1 MNKKFFM
8 AMMILFVSAV
18 LFACGGKEETSSSIS
33 SSSSSSSSTTTK
45 TEAKTETKTE
55 AKVEEKKEE
64 VKAEPVVLKIMGYAD
79 NATGEIVDWENALDA
94 FSAMYPE
101 VTLEVETLYDEPY
114 HQKATARVQSGDVP
128 HVAYMWPGSRSS
140 YFDPVETDI
149 RPYINMDDYA
159 PAAMAPQGPNGELYM
174 LPTGLTN
181 TSVFYVNTAILD
193 KYGFDM
199 PETYADLVAMVEPLK
214 ADGID
219 VIAMANK
226 DTWVM
231 NSCLLGTL
239 VGRYAGESDWISQ
252 AVAGEHN
259 FAEGPFV
266 QALEMIQTMYQ
277 DGVLPPTS
285 IQTDYGTV
293 ASNFL
298 SGKAAF
304 LLDGDWRAG
313 IFVDAETKEDLPI
326 VDDLAMMSFPA
337 VPGEKANMAGSSS
350 VVQAV
355 GYGMTKAALR
365 DPAVTEAAANFMK
378 YMGGVEQSTQ
388 RFNSFGQI
396 PAIKMDL
403 PTDASESTKMRAA
416 HVNSVPAI
424 SNVVDNFVGG
434 TPNNKLNE
442 NLQKLG
448 LGTVTPQQVA
458 DQLEKDIRAEQ

>member
-1 MNKKFFM
+1 MNKKVLM
-8 AMMILFVSAV
+8 AMVVLLLSVT
-18 LFACGGKEETSSSIS
+18 LFACGGKEES
-33 SSSSSSSSTTTK
+33 SSSSIAPSSNSTSATS
-45 TEAKTETKTE
+45 EAKP
-55 AKVEEKKEE
+55 EK
-64 VKAEPVVLKIMGYAD
+64 KAEPVVLKVMGYAD
-79 NATGEIVDWENALDA
+79 NSTGEIVDWENALVE
-94 FSAMYPE
+94 FQAMYPD

-114 HQKATARVQSGDVP
+114 HQKATARVQSGDIP

-149 RPYINMDDYA
+149 RPYINVNDYA
-159 PAAMAPQGPNGELYM
+159 PAAMTAQGPNGELYM

-181 TSVFYVNTAILD
+181 TSVMYVNTAILNE
-193 KYGFDM
+193 YGLDM
-199 PETYADLVAMVEPLK
+199 PTTYADLVAMVAPLK
-214 ADGID
+214 AEGID
-219 VIAMANK
+219 VISMANK

-239 VGRYAGESDWISQ
+239 IGRYAGEGDWVSK
-252 AVAGEHN
+252 AAAGEYS

-266 QALEMIQTMYQ
+266 QALEMINTMYA
-277 DGVLPPTS
+277 DGVLPATS
-285 IQTDYGTV
+285 IQTDYGTA

-304 LLDGDWRAG
+304 LIDGDWRSG
-313 IFVDAETKEDLPI
+313 IFVDSETKEDLPI
-326 VDDLAMMSFPA
+326 VADVEMISFPA
-337 VPGEKANMAGSSS
+337 IPGEKANMAGSAS

-378 YMGGVEQSTQ
+378 FMGGVEQSTV
-388 RFNSFGQI
+388 RFNSFGQL

-403 PTDASESTKMRAA
+403 PSDTSDIIKKRAA
-416 HVNSVPAI
+416 HVNGVPVI

-442 NLQKLG
+442 NLQKLA
-448 LGTVTPQQVA
+448 LGAVTPQQVA
-458 DQLEKDIRAEQ
+458 DQLEKDIRSEQ